1 MAAYSLS
8 FYKQK
13 NLTIYHQITKTMK
26 KNFYLAAVPAMMLA
40 AAAFGLAGCEDINNE
55 TPGTDDPGTETPAE
69 TPVLTIETE
78 SPMSVTAD
86 AASYNFTYTIEN
98 AVEGAQVSATCPET
112 WITGIDV
119 ETEGS
124 VGFSVT
130 ANDGE
135 SRTAEITVTYAWGDG
150 ESEKTEKSISIEQ
163 AAAPAEDP
171 AVTLNPATLEQ
182 FPASSEDI
190 TELTATVEITVENEV
205 QGGTL
210 STSSSDASWAHV
222 SDPVDGQMEISIDPN
237 NGPVRNATITV
248 TYTYG
253 DNQTKTATIEV
264 SQAAAALPTEITV
277 VGMEGNTIQ
286 ISSEGIT
293 DILQFSVDNGV
304 EGGVFLASAN
314 SDGNWII
321 VDNDLISQMNDRAGF
336 MYYTIEANDTQETR
350 SGTLTIVYTYNT
362 DQTVTKVL
370 TIEQEAGGTT
380 PPDTGD
386 ADYNFTAARFSGMNW
401 GTDSSDDGS
410 YLYNVNLTSASDAE
424 TTFNYSIGFYS
435 NTAGAPVG
443 HFIFDSEGINYVNGY
458 IDYFSS
464 MSVNS
469 EPFEIASGTADITNN
484 NDGTYTYVLDLVDSR
499 GNTHHVTYTGPVS
512 F

>member
-1 MAAYSLS
+1 
-8 FYKQK
+8 
-13 NLTIYHQITKTMK
+13 MK

-135 SRTAEITVTYAWGDG
+135 SRTAEITVTYTWGDG

-264 SQAAAALPTEITV
+264 SQAAAELPTEITLSTETV
-277 VGMEGNTIQ
+277 TISADGSSMEYFTVN
-286 ISSEGIT
+286 
-293 DILQFSVDNGV
+293 VDNGV
-304 EGGVFLASAN
+304 
-314 SDGNWII
+314 SDGI
-321 VDNDLISQMNDRAGF
+321 
-336 MYYTIEANDTQETR
+336 
-350 SGTLTIVYTYNT
+350 
-362 DQTVTKVL
+362 
-370 TIEQEAGGTT
+370 
-380 PPDTGD
+380 
-386 ADYNFTAARFSGMNW
+386 FTAE
-401 GTDSSDDGS
+401 SDVDW
-410 YLYNVNLTSASDAE
+410 
-424 TTFNYSIGFYS
+424 I
-435 NTAGAPVG
+435 
-443 HFIFDSEGINYVNGY
+443 IFDSENSSQSFKSATLFYSVDATDSESERTATITVTYTYNGNQTLTKTISVTQEGKEASSGEEATYNYVATVFSGSNYGTMGEDGSTDYEITLASEDGATPYFKYIFDIYSLATPVPVGTFEYSGKFYGVVNGEMTTY
-458 IDYFSS
+458 STALG
-464 MSVNS
+464 N
-469 EPFEIASGTADITNN
+469 ELQSGTLVITDNG
-484 NDGTYTYVLDLVDSR
+484 DGTYTYTADVTDVD